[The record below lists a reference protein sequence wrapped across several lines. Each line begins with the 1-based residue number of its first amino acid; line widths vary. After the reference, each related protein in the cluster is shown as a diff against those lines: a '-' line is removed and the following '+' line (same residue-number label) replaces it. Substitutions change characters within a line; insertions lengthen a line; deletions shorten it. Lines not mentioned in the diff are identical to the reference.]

1 MSFFKRLLQALGFPP
16 SPVIRQFNL
25 DEDLR
30 EALYDLAAQ
39 ESRPVNEI
47 ANDLI
52 QQALEDHRST
62 TATLHMW
69 NQITPRQ
76 QEVAALVCLG
86 YTNQEIALRLSIS
99 PETVKSHVRAVL
111 RRYDLHNRTELNR
124 FFGNWDF
131 SEWDR

>member
-1 MSFFKRLLQALGFPP
+1 MSFFKYLLQALGF
-16 SPVIRQFNL
+16 SPAPVTRQFSL
-25 DEDLR
+25 DEDLS

-47 ANDLI
+47 ANVLI
-52 QQALEDHRST
+52 QQALEDHHST

-76 QEVAALVCLG
+76 KQVAALLCLG

-99 PETVKSHVRAVL
+99 PETVKSHVRAIL
-111 RRYDLHNRTELNR
+111 RRYDLHSRTELSR